1 MNSSNNNEQTN
12 SQGLA
17 TAALVLGILSIVTSL
32 AWIIAI
38 PLGILAIIF
47 GAVSIKRTRGKA
59 LAGLITG
66 IVGITMSILVF
77 LMVYVALPALQSGQR
92 DTARKNDASIIS
104 TEVLS
109 YTTSNQGVLP
119 SAQVLDSS
127 QLSVI
132 TSIVETGTAT
142 EESAVYKAGTSCDG
156 VESPRAYAVTILLED
171 GSEYCQGS

>member
-1 MNSSNNNEQTN
+1 MNSSNDNQQSNN
-12 SQGLA
+12 QGLA

-32 AWIIAI
+32 AWIISI

-47 GAVSIKRTRGKA
+47 GAVSIKKARGKA

-66 IVGITMSILVF
+66 IAGVIMSILVF
-77 LMVYVALPALQSGQR
+77 MMVYVALPALQSGQR

-104 TEVLS
+104 TEILS
-109 YTTSNQGVLP
+109 YSTTNQGVLP
-119 SAQVLDSS
+119 GAPVLNSS

-132 TSIVETGTAT
+132 TSIVETGVPT
-142 EESAVYKAGTSCDG
+142 ENTAVYKAGASCDG
-156 VESPRAYAVTILLED
+156 TASPRAYAVTILLEN